1 MVVFPTASVH
11 VSENHKVKIGV
22 ALFMITPDNPLTEFL
37 LAISIPL
44 GSTTF
49 TSLRSKREVL
59 PLDDLSLE
67 VL

>member
-1 MVVFPTASVH
+1 MVVLPTASVH

-22 ALFMITPDNPLTEFL
+22 ALLMITPDNPHAEFL
-37 LAISIPL
+37 LAVSIPL
-44 GSTTF
+44 GSTSC

-59 PLDDLSLE
+59 PLDDLPLE